1 MKCPPVEI
9 ALEDQK
15 IMAKE
20 EFRDVI
26 QRCQVLNEEDFKGE
40 DFDHFQAAGKKC
52 LEEGYIAEIL
62 EIIQNEK
69 NKVIIK
75 SMGWNLVGP
84 LIRCIHEYKENDT
97 ERDRC
102 KKILDK
108 LVELCNPKELVLGFL
123 EQIEQTSKE
132 QMSQTVLL
140 LLKPLQE
147 APVSILGGSLLSLL
161 LVTALMLPCFPYD
174 LLPLSGAIAVL
185 LKLHR
190 NKAYSIG
197 LSLSTILNQLSLLPV
212 PYTAQQVQE
221 DMHGLCHCCNALTD
235 FVNPFV
241 DEVVRNMEIS
251 DGGCKDLKE
260 ELLSFCLKSLK
271 YPLLM
276 AELEELPE
284 ETIKHPLRQF
294 AADILGILLDIRE
307 LIPKVFPQHGCKNQ
321 IWDNEGLVA
330 IEQEQ
335 SADSLA
341 CLSYIVFVQD
351 FGMNYFPVVFH
362 PSYILQCN
370 MVHIQVL
377 LERKEESVLSK
388 GLDLLE
394 SCLLRL
400 EDNSL
405 FLQYL
410 EFKSFITIPQDMV
423 KVMTLCPFEPLRK
436 KSLKLLQLYI
446 NKFEEE
452 GKYTL
457 FRCLL
462 KTSNHSGVE
471 AYIIQ
476 NIKNQ
481 IDLSLKSTKS
491 SKCFTGLQLVSLLD
505 AVLSLPEGAETD
517 LLQNSDR
524 IMASLNLLRYLVIK
538 DNENDNKTCI
548 WTELTKIQQN
558 FLKPLHT
565 GLNMSRA
572 HYEAEM
578 KNKKENKRESHT
590 SKTVCSV
597 RVAGE
602 KMPMMPTMT
611 SEMELQVL
619 QSALFT
625 FDLIESVLARVEE
638 LVEVKTKIAVEANT
652 GIK

>member
-1 MKCPPVEI
+1 
-9 ALEDQK
+9 
-15 IMAKE
+15 MAKE

-26 QRCQVLNEEDFKGE
+26 QRCQILNEEDFKGE

-52 LEEGYIAEIL
+52 LEEGYIAEVL

-84 LIRCIHEYKENDT
+84 LIRCTHEYKENDI

-108 LVELCNPKELVLGFL
+108 LVEFCNPKELVLGFL

-147 APVSILGGSLLSLL
+147 
-161 LVTALMLPCFPYD
+161 
-174 LLPLSGAIAVL
+174 VL

-221 DMHGLCHCCNALTD
+221 DMHGLCRCCNALTD

-241 DEVVRNMEIS
+241 DEVVRHMETS

-321 IWDNEGLVA
+321 IWDNEGLVE

-410 EFKSFITIPQDMV
+410 EFRSFITIPQDMV
-423 KVMTLCPFEPLRK
+423 KLMTLCPFEPLRK

-524 IMASLNLLRYLVIK
+524 IMASLNLLRYLIIR

-548 WTELTKIQQN
+548 WTELTKIEQN

-572 HYEAEM
+572 HYEAEI
-578 KNKKENKRESHT
+578 KNKKENRRESHT

-597 RVAGE
+597 TVAGG
-602 KMPMMPTMT
+602 KMPTMT

-625 FDLIESVLARVEE
+625 FDLMESVLARVEE
-638 LVEVKTKIAVEANT
+638 LVEVKTKIAAEANT
-652 GIK
+652 GVK